1 MSSTTKNPTSGIEAR
16 SIDWVPLNERRGKA
30 WSLFPLWFMSNANV
44 TTLATGMLGAAMGA
58 SLLTSLTAIVLGVA
72 VGTIFTAFHSAQGPQ
87 LGLPQMIQSR
97 AQFGYRGVILIC
109 AIVVF
114 SLVGFNMFN
123 QMLGAQILTMTTG
136 IESNAL
142 WYVLISAVSLV
153 LAIYGY
159 HWIHSTQKWLTLLF
173 LATFGIFTVAALV
186 VVPLDPAQ
194 LTFNDFNIAAFL
206 IQFGAAAA
214 YALGWAPYVSD
225 YSRYLPPQTSPAK
238 ALWFTYGGVFIGAAW
253 LMALGALVAAA
264 FAGTA
269 PLDGVRAAADMI
281 LPGSGYWLLLSA
293 LPGLITVITVNVYA
307 ACIEVIT
314 IGDSIRPVKP
324 TIRVR
329 VIACVLITVAALVGS
344 LFSTG
349 EFLGNF
355 GSFLVILLY
364 ILVPWTAVNL
374 VDYYFVRR
382 GNYAVREIF
391 KADGIYGNWGWRGL
405 ASYVIGI
412 IAMVP
417 FVVTVWFTG
426 PIAAALGG
434 ADLAL
439 FVGVIASAV
448 AYLVLARNLD
458 LDNERR
464 VAAADKSQ
472 FGQAAVAFD

>member
-1 MSSTTKNPTSGIEAR
+1 
-16 SIDWVPLNERRGKA
+16 
-30 WSLFPLWFMSNANV
+30 
-44 TTLATGMLGAAMGA
+44 
-58 SLLTSLTAIVLGVA
+58 
-72 VGTIFTAFHSAQGPQ
+72 
-87 LGLPQMIQSR
+87 
-97 AQFGYRGVILIC
+97 
-109 AIVVF
+109 
-114 SLVGFNMFN
+114 
-123 QMLGAQILTMTTG
+123 
-136 IESNAL
+136 
-142 WYVLISAVSLV
+142 
-153 LAIYGY
+153 
-159 HWIHSTQKWLTLLF
+159 
-173 LATFGIFTVAALV
+173 
-186 VVPLDPAQ
+186 
-194 LTFNDFNIAAFL
+194 
-206 IQFGAAAA
+206 
-214 YALGWAPYVSD
+214 
-225 YSRYLPPQTSPAK
+225 
-238 ALWFTYGGVFIGAAW
+238 
-253 LMALGALVAAA
+253 
-264 FAGTA
+264 
-269 PLDGVRAAADMI
+269 
-281 LPGSGYWLLLSA
+281 
-293 LPGLITVITVNVYA
+293 
-307 ACIEVIT
+307 VIT